1 MGCVRI
7 LNIIKLG
14 GIALVTSNNNKNN
27 LNNKNNKGNKN
38 NKNNYNGK
46 KGNGKNNNLKD
57 ILKIITLG
65 GVYEIG
71 KNMTVLEYGNDI
83 ILIDCGMTFPEDE
96 MLGVDLVI
104 PDITYLTRNKNRIR
118 GIVVTHGH
126 EDHIGALPYVLREIN
141 VPVYGTK
148 LTIGLLENKLK
159 EYNIQNAKLNRIKP
173 GGKIKLGCFTVEFIR
188 TSHSIA
194 DAVALAIYTP
204 VGTIIHTGDFKIDY
218 TPIDGQVIDLA
229 RFAQLGEKGVLAL
242 LADSTNVERPGYTMS
257 ERTVG
262 ETFEDIFGTAQG
274 RIIVATF
281 ASNIHRIQQI
291 IDAAVKFDR
300 KVAISGRSMINVVSV
315 ALELG
320 YLNVPKNTLIDLD
333 RINDYPANKI
343 TVITTGT
350 QGEPMS
356 ALSRMAASM
365 HRQLEI
371 TPGDMVIISANP
383 IPGNE
388 KLVSKVINQ
397 LFEKG
402 AEVIYEALADVHVS
416 GHACQEELKLIH
428 TLVKPK
434 FFIPVHGEYR
444 HLKRHAQLAESLGM
458 PKENIFIPKIG
469 SILALTKNSCKFAG
483 SVPAGRILVDGLGVG
498 DVGNI
503 VLRDRKHLAQDGL
516 MVVVVT
522 ISGDTGEMIAGP
534 DIISRGF
541 VYVRESEELM
551 NEARQLVKSILEECE
566 EKNITDWAT
575 LKSNIKNGLRSLLYE
590 KTKRNPMILP
600 IIMEI

>member
-1 MGCVRI
+1 M
-7 LNIIKLG
+7 
-14 GIALVTSNNNKNN
+14 TSKKNQSSNRANNRNNRNNRNNGKNN
-27 LNNKNNKGNKN
+27 GKNNKGGNKN
-38 NKNNYNGK
+38 VNDSFKNA
-46 KGNGKNNNLKD
+46 
-57 ILKIITLG
+57 LKIITLG

-71 KNMTVLEYGNDI
+71 KNMTAFEYGNDI
-83 ILIDCGMTFPEDE
+83 IVIECGLSFPEDD

-104 PDITYLTRNKNRIR
+104 PDTTYLERNKNKVR
-118 GIVVTHGH
+118 GIIVTHGH
-126 EDHIGALPYVLREIN
+126 EDHIGALPYVLRDIN

-148 LTIGLLENKLK
+148 LTLGLVENKLK
-159 EYNIQNAKLNRIKP
+159 EHNIQNAKLNVIKP
-173 GGKIKLGCFTVEFIR
+173 KSKIKLGCFAVEFIK
-188 TSHSIA
+188 TTHSIA

-204 VGTIIHTGDFKIDY
+204 VGIIVHTGDFKVDY

-229 RFAQLGEKGVLAL
+229 RFAQLGERGVLAL
-242 LADSTNVERPGYTMS
+242 FADSTNVERPGYTLS
-257 ERTVG
+257 EKTVG
-262 ETFEDIFGTAQG
+262 TTFQNIFAAAES

-281 ASNIHRIQQI
+281 ASNVHRVQQI
-291 IDAAVKFDR
+291 IDAAVKNNR
-300 KVAISGRSMINVVSV
+300 KVAISGRSMENVVNV

-320 YLNVPKNTLIDLD
+320 YLNIPKNTLIELHQID
-333 RINDYPANKI
+333 NYPANEI

-356 ALSRMAASM
+356 ALSRMAAGN

-371 TPGDMVIISANP
+371 MQGDMVIISANP

-388 KLVSKVINQ
+388 QLISNVINN

-416 GHACQEELKLIH
+416 GHACEEELKLIH

-434 FFIPVHGEYR
+434 YFMPVHGEYR
-444 HLKRHAQLAESLGM
+444 HLKRHAMLAESLGM
-458 PKENIFIPKIG
+458 PKENIFIPELG
-469 SILALTKNSCKFAG
+469 SIIALTKDSCRFAG
-483 SVPAGRILVDGLGVG
+483 NVPSGRLLVDGLGVG

-516 MVVVVT
+516 MIVVVT
-522 ISGDTGEMIAGP
+522 ISGETGELISGP

-551 NEARQLVKSILEECE
+551 EEARRMVKSILEDCE

-575 LKSNIKNGLRSLLYE
+575 LKASIKNGLRGLLYE

-600 IIMEI
+600 IIVEI